1 MDALADKG
9 ILGKNRALAWGK
21 DNDKSAA
28 EVAAKLNSSREA
40 QERLAAKAEKEQRE
54 RDARLLWSNHDAL
67 NENRAGFKPEEIGKA
82 GDAAFTEALQSGD
95 PAKVQGVVDHAMR
108 TGAPIPALKGILSS
122 SLDENNPKQ
131 ATQYAKI
138 VDRMFGVSPARASAE
153 LDDKALA
160 RYTQYKT
167 AQMMGDD
174 DTQAW
179 SKVKMGTNLD
189 TETISKNTTEA
200 MKLVAKSA
208 PKDFTSEHFWQ
219 SNTPISNLSELD
231 SAYRLAVKDMVQAGA
246 SPEVAAE
253 SAMTR
258 VKSSYIRMGD
268 RMVRNYGTGDGMDA
282 QTSAAMTEASV
293 MWKDKLVE
301 KNVVGKDDPVWF
313 TPVPGSP
320 NTWRLRYFAA
330 GGVPLDV
337 THEVTTTGADGKPQT
352 TTGFVDV
359 VPSATRANYSAWQKQ
374 ELDKKVRNEQTF
386 KQLQRTATDL
396 TPENVKK
403 LNSEY
408 APLLTG
414 KLKLPANTRP
424 EDVEFHQRAWDGSVA
439 TAKKLTEYANNPSN
453 QLQSFSDFITANH

>member
-1 MDALADKG
+1 
-9 ILGKNRALAWGK
+9 
-21 DNDKSAA
+21 
-28 EVAAKLNSSREA
+28 
-40 QERLAAKAEKEQRE
+40 
-54 RDARLLWSNHDAL
+54 
-67 NENRAGFKPEEIGKA
+67 
-82 GDAAFTEALQSGD
+82 
-95 PAKVQGVVDHAMR
+95 
-108 TGAPIPALKGILSS
+108 
-122 SLDENNPKQ
+122 
-131 ATQYAKI
+131 
-138 VDRMFGVSPARASAE
+138 MFGVSPARASAE

-253 SAMTR
+253 SALTR
-258 VKSSYIRMGD
+258 VKSSYIRVGD
-268 RMVRNYGTGDGMDA
+268 RMVRNYGTGDGMDS